1 MLLKLVI
8 LVPSVFSIALCSYL
22 LVGIGI
28 YFRALFKTALASE
41 SARTRHD
48 SSVAAVSSSAPSVEM
63 EALPAT

>member
-8 LVPSVFSIALCSYL
+8 LVPSVFSIALCAYL

-28 YFRALFKTALASE
+28 HFRSLYRTALASE
-41 SARTRHD
+41 SARARHD
-48 SSVAAVSSSAPSVEM
+48 SSVSAASSAPSVEM